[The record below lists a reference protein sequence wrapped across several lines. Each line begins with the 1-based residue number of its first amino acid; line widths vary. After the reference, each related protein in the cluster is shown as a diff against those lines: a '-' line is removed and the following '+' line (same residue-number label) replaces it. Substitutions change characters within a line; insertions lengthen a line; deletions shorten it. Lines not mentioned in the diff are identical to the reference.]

1 MNKFIQFEL
10 WKDCSQ
16 GCRFCFNKGQIPV
29 NKTES
34 CKYVLENLKKLKE
47 GQYDYIGII
56 GGEFF
61 NGETIY
67 HVQPF
72 LKILRQ
78 AYLLKPKKIFLTT
91 SLIYDIGEYLIPA
104 LKALKNGPRITDK
117 LVLCTSWDAKYR
129 FHTPEQQALWTKN
142 MLWIYNHFP
151 EVELHVEM
159 ILTQHL
165 IDMVLNKE
173 LNFALFKQIFNCSLD
188 FIEPSSGLYY
198 TDKHACQKDIP
209 GFFPTKASF
218 IKFLMA
224 IRDQIDLNTF
234 LSMDVRS
241 NELHFYEDG
250 CITVAKDRRNNA
262 GVCKLKDKTRKYDI
276 GFIDSKD
283 KMREVVVAFNELY
296 GDVDS

>member
-16 GCRFCFNKGQIPV
+16 GCKFCFNKGQVPV

-34 CKYVLENLKKLKE
+34 CKYVLENLKMLKE

-117 LVLCTSWDAKYR
+117 LVICTSWDAKYR

-173 LNFALFKQIFNCSLD
+173 LNFALFKQVFNCSLD